1 MTVYFLHPT
10 ITTVQHLQDNILF
23 EECLNELTEHI
34 NTSPIKTI
42 SSLSSTKL
50 YPDDAI
56 VFFNNQ
62 DRIYNK
68 QVENFFKDALEV
80 KCQVISIA
88 TSRETGYPPYIF
100 KDKQAFDFLENLRNR
115 SLTDDN
121 IPTLALSLARKII
134 TKLQPTLTKERMALF
149 ISHRRKDGEDIAARI
164 CHQLRKGAEVESFR
178 DLIDI
183 NIGENAQEV
192 IEKRLLESD
201 AVIFIDTP
209 DAWESCWIQ
218 KEIKIALSINIP
230 IVWIRVGSEL
240 NRGNFDILPYDTP
253 HFVYEQMDP
262 LDGEFTPEDIEAF
275 IHRAFSL
282 SRDQAITVFDY
293 YNELK
298 SIAKINNIHIE
309 EIDRRNMFMRIQI
322 PRVASRYAQKPI
334 THLVQLYG
342 RRPEFRDFENIK
354 QLIKTIQ
361 NPAIGAFYDANL
373 LVAPILGYETAR
385 VLENEDSFVDSFD
398 EFLNYIESHN
408 IIGTRQNSNKF
419 MVISGAFPDC
429 EPEYQQHLLTA
440 IHAIVQTLLSNG
452 IGIVFGGHPTFRH
465 IIFSIAERQ
474 RIAESKTM
482 VKLYQSRW
490 FISKQM
496 EEELSQHSILHVT
509 EAEYD
514 QKASLSI
521 MRKEMIKDP
530 KAVGMIVLGGKTI
543 KNNPEPGI
551 DEEISIAQE
560 VNVPVFLIG
569 SVGGRSSEIASE
581 YKKTGWKRSNNEL
594 SNAENEKLLVSLDY
608 RVLTKMIINHLSIQ

>member
-1 MTVYFLHPT
+1 MTVFFLHPT
-10 ITTVQHLQDNILF
+10 ITTGQHLQDSILF
-23 EECLNELTEHI
+23 KECLKELTEHI
-34 NTSPIKTI
+34 NTAPIKTV

-50 YPDDAI
+50 YPEDAI

-62 DRIYNK
+62 DRIYDK
-68 QVENFFKDALEV
+68 QVENFFKEALEV

-88 TSRETGYPPYIF
+88 TSKETRYPPYIF
-100 KDKQAFDFLENLRNR
+100 EKKQAFDFLENLRNR
-115 SLTDDN
+115 SLTEDN

-149 ISHRRKDGEDIAARI
+149 ISHRRKDGENIAARI
-164 CHQLRKGAEVESFR
+164 CQQLKKGAEVESFR

-183 NIGENAQEV
+183 SVGENAQEV

-209 DAWESCWIQ
+209 DASESCWIQ

-262 LDGEFTPEDIEAF
+262 LNGEFTPEEIEAF

-282 SRDQAITVFDY
+282 SRDHAITVFDH

-309 EIDRRNMFMRIQI
+309 EIDRRNMFMRIRI
-322 PRVASRYAQKPI
+322 PRMASRYVQKPI

-342 RRPEFRDFENIK
+342 RRPETRDIENIK
-354 QLIKTIQ
+354 QLIKTTED
-361 NPAIGAFYDANL
+361 PAIGAFYDSSL
-373 LVAPILGYETAR
+373 LVAPILGYETAK

-398 EFLNYIESHN
+398 EFLNYIESCN
-408 IIGTRQNSNKF
+408 TIGTRENMNKF

-440 IHAIVQTLLSNG
+440 LHAIVQTLLING
-452 IGIVFGGHPTFRH
+452 IGIIFGGHPTFRH

-474 RIAESKTM
+474 RIADPKTM

-490 FISKQM
+490 FVSKQM
-496 EEELSQHSILHVT
+496 EEEFSKQSTLHII
-509 EAEYD
+509 EAEND
-514 QKASLSI
+514 QNTSLSR
-521 MRKEMIKDP
+521 MRKEMITDS
-530 KAVGMIVLGGKTI
+530 KAVGMIVLGGKTT

-551 DEEISIAQE
+551 DAEISIAQE
-560 VNVPVFLIG
+560 VNLPVFLIG
-569 SVGGRSSEIASE
+569 SVGGRGSQIASE
-581 YKKTGWKRSNNEL
+581 YKKTDWNRSNNEL
-594 SNAENEKLLVSLDY
+594 SNAENEKLLVSLDF
-608 RVLTKMIINHLSIQ
+608 RVLTKMIINHLKIK